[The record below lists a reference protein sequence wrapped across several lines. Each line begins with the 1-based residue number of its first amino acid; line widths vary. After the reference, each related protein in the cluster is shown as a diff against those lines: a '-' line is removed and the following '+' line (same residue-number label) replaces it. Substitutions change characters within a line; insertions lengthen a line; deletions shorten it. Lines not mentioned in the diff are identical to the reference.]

1 MGIMVSEIVVGVLFA
16 GGNRNI
22 DGKINKVVN
31 MKMIK
36 TLP

>member
-1 MGIMVSEIVVGVLFA
+1 MGIMVSRNSGRGSFA

-22 DGKINKVVN
+22 DGKINKLVN

-36 TLP
+36 TLS